1 MRFDF
6 TEEQREFA
14 TQVRRMLDKVAPEES
29 NRALWDDPTGRDPR
43 VWSTLAESGVLA
55 VMVTEEHDGL
65 SGDLNDLALVLEDA
79 GRRVLPDALVE
90 GAVVVPVAL
99 RCADAA
105 LRERWLPGIA
115 DGSVRATAA
124 VGGAQYVPDAHL
136 ADVVVLD
143 VEGELRLFERE
154 DLRIEP
160 VRSMDPSRRIFR
172 VIPHSVGASLGVDPA
187 IYERVIAHQ
196 DVAVAITLN
205 GIAQALIARTV
216 EYVKIRSQFGR
227 PLGSFQAVKHQLA
240 QAHSRNELARRAA
253 WTASYRVA
261 RDRPDAAD
269 AAVLARLCAAEAEF
283 ESNRVALQLHG
294 GIGFTWEFDL
304 QQWLKRGKVLE
315 SSYGSRRTLAERAG
329 RAGLTASTAVA
340 V

>member
-14 TQVRRMLDKVAPEES
+14 AQVRRMLDKVAPEEA
-29 NRALWDDPTGRDPR
+29 NRDLWDDPTGRNPD
-43 VWSTLAESGVLA
+43 VWRGLTESGVLA
-55 VMVTEEHDGL
+55 VMVAEAHDGL
-65 SGDLNDLALVLEDA
+65 SGDLTDLALVLQDA
-79 GRRVLPDALVE
+79 GRRALPDALVE
-90 GAVVVPVAL
+90 GAIVAPVAL
-99 RCADAA
+99 SCAPAA
-105 LRERWLPGIA
+105 LRERWLPGIV

-124 VGGAQYVPDAHL
+124 VGGAEFVPDAHV
-136 ADVVVLD
+136 ADVVVLE
-143 VEGELRLFERE
+143 VAGELRLYERE
-154 DLRIEP
+154 DLRLEQ
-160 VRSMDPSRRIFR
+160 VRSMDPSRRIFAVTPR
-172 VIPHSVGASLGVDPA
+172 TAGASLGADPA
-187 IYERVIAHQ
+187 AYERVLAHQ
-196 DVAVAITLN
+196 DVAVAIILN

-253 WTASYRVA
+253 WTAAYRVA
-261 RDRPDAAD
+261 RDRPDAGD
-269 AAVLARLCAAEAEF
+269 AAVLARLCAVEAEF

-315 SSYGSRRTLAERAG
+315 SSYGSRRALAERAG
-329 RAGLTASTAVA
+329 RAGLARNAAAAV
-340 V
+340 